1 MKAYYFDEA
10 EAEFLRLLL
19 DGTIQISWLDDEE
32 FIVYNSLR
40 EKFNLPKIS
49 PYFLTDRNFE

>member
-10 EAEFLRLLL
+10 EAEFLKLLL
-19 DGTIQISWLDDEE
+19 DGTIQINWLDDEE
-32 FIVYNSLR
+32 FMVYNSLR

-49 PYFLTDRNFE
+49 PYLLSDRNFE